1 MRTLPPLAVLLLCAG
16 LAANTVHAQAP
27 GPAAEPI
34 PFDIPYGTPI
44 TLEHC
49 KKVLEVAPADA
60 RRRNWKMAVAIADP
74 SGNLVCYERLDGTM
88 HASAKISQAKAWT
101 AATFR
106 RPTRVFFDA
115 METGHPYVSTFDG
128 IVASPGGIPL
138 VENGRLI
145 GAIGV
150 SGGSGGSGPQDEVV
164 AKAGAETVK

>member
-1 MRTLPPLAVLLLCAG
+1 MRTISLLAVLLLCAG
-16 LAANTVHAQAP
+16 LVANTAHAQAP

-49 KKVLEVAPADA
+49 KKVLEVALADA
-60 RRRNWKMAVAIADP
+60 KRRNWKMAVAIVDP

-88 HASAKISQAKAWT
+88 HASAKVSQGKAWT
-101 AATFR
+101 AAAFR
-106 RPTRVFFDA
+106 RPTRAFFDA
-115 METGHPYVSTFDG
+115 METGHPYVSTFEG

-138 VENGRLI
+138 VKNGRLI

-150 SGGSGGSGPQDEVV
+150 SGGSGPQDEVV

>member
-1 MRTLPPLAVLLLCAG
+1 MRSLSLLAVLVLCAG
-16 LAANTVHAQAP
+16 LVVNSAHAQA
-27 GPAAEPI
+27 PAAEPI

-49 KKVLEVAPADA
+49 KKVLEAALADA
-60 RRRNWKMAVAIADP
+60 RRRNWKMAVAITDP

-88 HASAKISQAKAWT
+88 HASAKVSQAKAWT

-106 RPTRVFFDA
+106 RPSRAFFDA

-138 VENGRLI
+138 VEHGRLI

-150 SGGSGGSGPQDEVV
+150 SGGSGPQDEVV